1 MVYSTLTASPEVE
14 EAVRCVALI
23 LGDKGGA
30 TMAIKKEEEPRGVDE
45 HCRRGG
51 RESE

>member
-30 TMAIKKEEEPRGVDE
+30 TMAIKSDTRTKKPW
-45 HCRRGG
+45 
-51 RESE
+51 RETTRQ